1 MHGPLPINRT
11 RLAVPEAQS
20 SRSNQ
25 GFSLIEVT
33 LAIGIIAFAFV
44 ALFGLLPT
52 GLQTFRGSIDQTNDT
67 NILQDIN
74 SMVQV
79 TAWKY
84 LDKLDTTKGGDIYYF
99 DEEGRRTDTKQH
111 PSTDRTV
118 KNRRL
123 YQVKLLVEKLYQPGT
138 TGKGAIDEI
147 PNTRRIAVIIG
158 DLVRPKSFADFG
170 AIDDSE
176 DLQQKNRPMD
186 VRSRTF
192 IITRMESEHDIQ

>member
-1 MHGPLPINRT
+1 MHGPLPT
-11 RLAVPEAQS
+11 HLPVPANPCPHRS
-20 SRSNQ
+20 HSRN

-79 TAWKY
+79 TSWKNIET
-84 LDKLDTTKGGDIYYF
+84 LDPKAGGDIYYF
-99 DEEGRRTDTKQH
+99 DEEGRRTDTKVH
-111 PSTDRTV
+111 PSTDRAV
-118 KNRRL
+118 KSRRL
-123 YQVKLLVEKLYQPGT
+123 YQVKVMVEKLYQPGT
-138 TGKGAIDEI
+138 TGKRTEDEV
-147 PNTRRIAVIIG
+147 PDARRVVVVIG
-158 DLVRPKSFADFG
+158 DLVRPKSSDDFN
-170 AIDDSE
+170 AIDESS

-192 IITRMESEHDIQ
+192 IVSRMEAEKD

>member
-1 MHGPLPINRT
+1 MHGPLSTHLPV
-11 RLAVPEAQS
+11 LANPAPPR

-25 GFSLIEVT
+25 GFSLVEVT

-52 GLQTFRGSIDQTNDT
+52 GLQTFRSSIDQTNDT

-79 TAWKY
+79 TAWKN

-111 PSTDRTV
+111 ASADRAV
-118 KNRRL
+118 KSRRL

-138 TGKGAIDEI
+138 RGKAAADEI
-147 PNTRRIAVIIG
+147 PNTRRISVIIG
-158 DLVRPKSFADFG
+158 DLVRPKSFTDFG
-170 AIDDSE
+170 SIDDSE

-192 IITRMESEHDIQ
+192 IITRMESEHDVQ

>member
-11 RLAVPEAQS
+11 RLALPEAQS

-84 LDKLDTTKGGDIYYF
+84 LDKLQGGDIYYF
-99 DEEGRRTDTKQH
+99 DEEGRRTDTKQN
-111 PSTDRTV
+111 PSTDRAV

-123 YQVKLLVEKLYQPGT
+123 YQVKLLVEKLEW
-138 TGKGAIDEI
+138 K
-147 PNTRRIAVIIG
+147 RRLYSR
-158 DLVRPKSFADFG
+158 DL
-170 AIDDSE
+170 
-176 DLQQKNRPMD
+176 LQSVLRQ
-186 VRSRTF
+186 
-192 IITRMESEHDIQ
+192 

>member
-1 MHGPLPINRT
+1 MHGQPSTPSSALT
-11 RLAVPEAQS
+11 FADAHRL
-20 SRSNQ
+20 RSIQ
-25 GFSLIEVT
+25 GFSLVEVT

-67 NILQDIN
+67 NILQDMN

-79 TAWKY
+79 TAWKKVIDG
-84 LDKLDTTKGGDIYYF
+84 LDAKSGGDIYYF
-99 DEEGRRTDTKQH
+99 DEEGRRTDSKQH
-111 PSTDRTV
+111 PSTDKTV

-138 TGKGAIDEI
+138 TGKRAEDEVPNARRVVVVVGDLARPKSADDFNAIDE
-147 PNTRRIAVIIG
+147 
-158 DLVRPKSFADFG
+158 S
-170 AIDDSE
+170 S

-192 IITRMESEHDIQ
+192 IVTRMESEND